1 MNDGFGSFDPTF
13 GPSNVYRNPA
23 LLLLSPPRLDRGR
36 PYWRAGRE
44 CASFLTWGN
53 TAAVSCLLNKL
64 STHRITGEL
73 VDSKIRINAAYSAE
87 QRSAVRWIGE
97 NTPSQWSDAESL
109 TVVLLLSLCPALA

>member
-1 MNDGFGSFDPTF
+1 MRLLFDMGKYGGGIVFAQRVCST
-13 GPSNVYRNPA
+13 
-23 LLLLSPPRLDRGR
+23 
-36 PYWRAGRE
+36 
-44 CASFLTWGN
+44 
-53 TAAVSCLLNKL
+53 CLLNKL